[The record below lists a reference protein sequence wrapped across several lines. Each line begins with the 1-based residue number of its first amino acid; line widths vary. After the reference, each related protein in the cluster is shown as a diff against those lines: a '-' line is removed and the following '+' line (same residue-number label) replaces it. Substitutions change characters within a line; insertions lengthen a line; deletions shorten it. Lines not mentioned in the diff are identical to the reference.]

1 MSGFWEMQKLYGK
14 MDKDTVRLFGRFVA
28 KCVSMEDPN
37 EYLKRVLRAE
47 LATSDITTTGVEDGK
62 GQEA

>member
-1 MSGFWEMQKLYGK
+1 MVEGFFKLYGK
-14 MDKDTVRLFGRFVA
+14 MDKVTVSLFGRFIA
-28 KCVSMEDPN
+28 KCASMEDPN

-47 LATSDITTTGVEDGK
+47 LATTDITIGAEDGK